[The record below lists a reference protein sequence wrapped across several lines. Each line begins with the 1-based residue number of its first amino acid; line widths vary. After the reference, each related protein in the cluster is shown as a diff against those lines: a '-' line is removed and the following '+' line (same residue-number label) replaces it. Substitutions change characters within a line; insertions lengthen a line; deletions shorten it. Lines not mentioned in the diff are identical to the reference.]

1 MEYFLDT
8 WFLIAEFNRF
18 DSHHVRARR
27 LRASLG
33 KALLVT
39 HDGVLTEFLTFF
51 AEMGRANRTR
61 AAQVVRR
68 LALESRMAV
77 VPADRS
83 LFIDALNLYE
93 ARPDKEYS
101 LVDCMSMTL
110 MKQRGITHVLTND
123 HHFAQ
128 EGFVVLSD
136 AP

>member
-1 MEYFLDT
+1 MQYFLDT

-18 DSHHVRARR
+18 DSHHDRARR
-27 LRASLG
+27 LRV
-33 KALLVT
+33 ALRNAPLVT

-51 AEMGRANRTR
+51 AESGRANRTR

-68 LALESRMAV
+68 FAYESRLAI
-77 VPADRS
+77 VPADRT
-83 LFIDALNLYE
+83 LFIDALALYE